1 MQFFNRFDRSTGAFI
16 LKAPVVAC
24 VLIFTLSACSTVKV
38 NKQTSAKTIAA
49 QRGNIITDNKLSSHT
64 ASALLSAGLNEQA
77 CLKHFDLCLA
87 QLSDSLL
94 TDRYRQA
101 LAVFAELH
109 YAKARSLMDNRDCQ
123 AVLARAPIDPYFANA
138 EPSAK
143 EAKAQAKRSQECLTD
158 YQSRLIDAVK
168 TSYTFLFYDSLEHDF
183 ETKSDHSALE
193 QRHNSRLPT
202 ELDIQTQD
210 IYNAAS
216 NDIITRLYESSESP
230 YQRLGD
236 ATNMRVD
243 YLPMTA
249 TTDNSLIANSPA
261 QSSDPTQQVKVMTL
275 TSDPYSLNVFLPNE
289 SNYLQNAQK
298 QTSALS
304 DLISAYELRLS
315 GLNSISKRPGLG
327 VSLVASLDDRYT
339 TTIRQLLVSTLSGKL
354 SKSSSSEEDPAS
366 RIYPTGHLLITG
378 LIQPK
383 GDSVLDVL
391 ASNDLD
397 IHLYNPYRTDS
408 VHILGEDY
416 PLSANFSASYGLW
429 LAENQLDGV
438 GYLNLL
444 TRQQEASLPKL
455 FMLEPYD
462 PNKRVIIMLHGLA
475 SSPAAWVN
483 LTNDIFNDEIL
494 RDRYQVWQVFYPT
507 NLPILEN
514 RYQIQKLLTAAYQK
528 TDPSGSQ
535 PSSKNSVII
544 SHSMGAVIA
553 RLMLSNDNLAQ
564 RFDELQDSD
573 ALTNAN
579 KRQINT
585 MLKTAFSREALG
597 ERFELTPLPQVD
609 TAVFLSAPFQG
620 TDYADRWFTRALRRI
635 IYLPLNIVKTVTD
648 NLAAIATQGDLAQN
662 PLGALYL
669 QNGASQLSDKSSF
682 ITLTRDVSIDKGV
695 TYHSIIA
702 SNDSDLTQGIAQL
715 QPEGAKLDLSKA
727 DKEAEATTDEASPKI
742 PSEPLIAAV
751 TVDDRL
757 SQSLSDRLSDG
768 IVPYKS
774 AHLQG
779 AASETVI
786 SGGHSI
792 QSNPQTILTLR
803 RILHAQLTKQP

>member
-1 MQFFNRFDRSTGAFI
+1 MQIFNGLIVQKGALI
-16 LKAPVVAC
+16 LRAPVVATA
-24 VLIFTLSACSTVKV
+24 LLLTLSACSTVKV
-38 NKQTSAKTIAA
+38 NKQTTAKTITA
-49 QRGNIITDNKLSSHT
+49 QRGNIVTDNKLSSHT

-77 CLKHFDLCLA
+77 CFRHFDLCLA

-109 YAKARSLMDNRDCQ
+109 YAKARSLMDTSDCKSI
-123 AVLARAPIDPYFANA
+123 LARPPIDPYYANA
-138 EPSAK
+138 EPSEK
-143 EAKAQAKRSQECLTD
+143 EAKALKQSSQACLMD
-158 YQSRLIDAVK
+158 YQSRLIDAIK

-183 ETKSDHSALE
+183 DTKLDRTAVLA
-193 QRHNSRLPT
+193 RRNPRLPT

-230 YQRLGD
+230 YQNLGK
-236 ATNMRVD
+236 AANMTVN
-243 YLPMTA
+243 YLPTVPA
-249 TTDNSLIANSPA
+249 DPDLIANSPA
-261 QSSDPTQQVKVMTL
+261 LFSDPTKQVKVMTL
-275 TSDPYSLNVFLPNE
+275 TSDHYNLNVFLPNE
-289 SNYLQNAQK
+289 SNYLQNARK
-298 QTSALS
+298 QTSALT

-354 SKSSSSEEDPAS
+354 SKSSSSDEDPTA
-366 RIYPTGHLLITG
+366 RIYPTGHLLMTG

-408 VHILGEDY
+408 VHILDEDY

-444 TRQQEASLPKL
+444 TRQQEANLPKL

-494 RDRYQVWQVFYPT
+494 RDHYQVWQVFYPT

-514 RYQIQKLLTAAYQK
+514 RYQIQKLLTAAYEK
-528 TDPSGSQ
+528 TDPSGNQ
-535 PSSKNSVII
+535 PSSKNSVIV

-564 RFDELQDSD
+564 RFDDLQDSD

-585 MLKTAFSREALG
+585 MLKTAFSREELG
-597 ERFELTPLPQVD
+597 KRFELTPLPQVD

-620 TDYADRWFTRALRRI
+620 TDYADRWFTRALRRV
-635 IYLPLNIVKTVTD
+635 IYLPLNLIKTVTD

-682 ITLTRDVSIDKGV
+682 IQLTRDVSIDKGV

-727 DKEAEATTDEASPKI
+727 EKEADTTKTEQLRKL

-751 TVDDRL
+751 TVDNRL

-779 AASETVI
+779 AATETVI

-803 RILHAQLTKQP
+803 RILHEQLKNKP